1 MCQKEEGELGIWST
15 YKSERAHTQGGGG
28 RGRGWVGPTQGLK
41 VDMVKEEERGVG
53 NSNSQQQQQQQPTSL
68 LFYFSSFLLPSGFC
82 TLSSPSTPP
91 HSGGW
96 LVGWQRRS
104 PQGEKGR
111 RRKRRG
117 WNRHFFK
124 AWRCPTENN
133 FPQFASFWI
142 YLFIPVT

>member
-53 NSNSQQQQQQQPTSL
+53 NSNSQKQQQQQPTSL

-82 TLSSPSTPP
+82 TLSSPRLP
-91 HSGGW
+91 HILGEGW
-96 LVGWQRRS
+96 LVGND
-104 PQGEKGR
+104 GR
-111 RRKRRG
+111 PRAKRGGGGGGG

-133 FPQFASFWI
+133 FPQFASFWM
-142 YLFIPVT
+142 YLFFPVT